1 MTDSIAASTIESEVA
16 SLVQGLQD
24 AWNAGDAAGF
34 AAPFADDAD
43 FVNVYGMYAQ
53 GRDAILAG
61 HEGIFRSI
69 YAGSR
74 VEYRV
79 KSARRLRDDVALVH
93 LHARLSVPSGP
104 MAGVNEALPSMVLVR
119 DGGGEWR
126 IASFHNTFI
135 REPGAAPAGQ
145 SRPGAAPSQEP

>member
-1 MTDSIAASTIESEVA
+1 MTDSIAASPSIESEVA
-16 SLVQGLQD
+16 PLVRGLQD
-24 AWNAGDAAGF
+24 AWNAGDAARF

-43 FVNVYGMYAQ
+43 FVNVYGMYAH
-53 GRDAILAG
+53 GRDAIRAG

-79 KSARRLRDDVALVH
+79 KSARRLRGDVALVH
-93 LHARLSVPSGP
+93 LHAHLSVPAGP
-104 MAGVNEALPSMVLVR
+104 MAGENDALPSMVLVR
-119 DGGGEWR
+119 EGGGEWR

-135 REPGAAPAGQ
+135 REPGAAP
-145 SRPGAAPSQEP
+145 SQEP